1 MMVLKEL
8 LIVNFIIWGFA
19 ILFNAPLRSLPK
31 AGLGGAMGWLA
42 YLGTVSLTGS
52 IVIGS
57 FTGTLVIALLGEI
70 FSIRD
75 KKPMTV
81 FIVPGIVPF
90 VPGFG
95 LYNTMLAILE
105 QDYTLAAMYGT
116 DAFFVGLA
124 IAFALTIMLSLN
136 TYRKNKK
143 SKRRNQKENGS
154 DKCGEPALSKSSE

>member
-1 MMVLKEL
+1 MMILKEL
-8 LIVNFIIWGFA
+8 LIVNFIICGFA
-19 ILFNAPLRSLPK
+19 FLFNAPLSSLPK
-31 AGLGGAMGWLA
+31 AGFGGAMGWLA
-42 YLGTVSLTGS
+42 HLGTVSLTGS
-52 IVIGS
+52 VIIGS
-57 FTGTLVIALLGEI
+57 FTGTLVIALLGEM

-105 QDYTLAAMYGT
+105 QDYSMAASYGT

-124 IAFALTIMLSLN
+124 IAFALTIMLSIN
-136 TYRKNKK
+136 TYRKSKK
-143 SKRRNQKENGS
+143 QNRQMKKERES
-154 DKCGEPALSKSSE
+154 DKCVETTLSESS